1 MSAFRAL
8 RPGVFAVFAVA
19 ILFPLFLSD
28 PSVPFS
34 LAPLAAQAASSK
46 PWMGENLGVGLS
58 SNPVSLTRA
67 VSIIKQRGFSA
78 VKLFQPDPTALNA
91 LAGSG
96 LEVMTCVPNQL
107 LHNFA
112 KSDSAALAWLD
123 AKIVPY
129 MAKTNILAIAVGNE
143 VISPGNPFLRSVVPA
158 MESLYKALSAR
169 KLQQRVKVVTPQHM
183 NFLQNAYLPSSTQ
196 VVPSVKDEVTR
207 LLSFLKR
214 TVGETGWP
222 TAGAAVASPA
232 AAKEWNTALVL
243 FLLSGRGTP
252 KRRNSPIRAYLFEM
266 FDEDRKSTA
275 MGKFETSFGLCT
287 MQGEAKYPLN
297 VLGGAASGGYG
308 ISGGGTSGGSS
319 KNRGGGGGSGSGGTS
334 LEWCVPKSTAT
345 KQALSN
351 AVAWAC
357 SGSGGGM
364 NCGALMSKCP
374 DSSKAAVVFNEWY
387 HSVSVSTLLHAT
399 FLATTTTKDPPPSSQ
414 SCIMAS
420 IASLSLTTPVTTAT
434 ALAASSSA
442 ARGNSLNAKSSVP
455 LRCVTP
461 IARPAVRCQAQPTPV
476 ASATAAP
483 AAVAALPFRVG
494 HGFDLHRL
502 EPNLPLIIGGVNIP
516 HDRGCDAHSDGDVLL
531 HCVVDA
537 VLGALGLPDIGQ
549 LFPDN
554 DPKWKGAASHLF
566 LEEAVRRMHE
576 AGYTVGNLDATVILQ
591 RPKLSPHK
599 PTIKANLAALL
610 QAPEEVINVKA
621 KTHEKV
627 DSLGE
632 NRSQEEAG
640 SEVWRAAWAVGGW
653 SRRRKKFPRE
663 ETLRDVKESGRE
675 GRDGSRGVANAGMQD
690 TLSFFDGASSQ
701 QQLQP
706 HDGSPFSRHSAPSH
720 FRLPSESTSFLWSTG
735 PRPSS
740 TSTST
745 AAAAGT
751 GTVSGTESTPV
762 VRTRVEPFNGTLQT
776 VSTNGSPFLTEVRVG
791 ASKQRFI
798 VLVDTAS
805 DLFWLPCNC
814 IQCAT
819 QSSVPGVPVQP
830 PYDPAL
836 SATSQSNYCFS
847 PACTS
852 FAAEDK
858 TASVGCLVSSAL
870 PAPDPLCQYAA
881 TYTGPEGG
889 SVGNLLQDALHAAV
903 SKGSSSAA
911 NVTFGTRLPTR
922 GPREAGSV
930 GNLLRDALHTAVS
943 KGSSSAA
950 NVTFGCGRYQTG
962 FLSGRS
968 AAPNGV
974 FGMGRGALSPLSQL
988 AAQGAMSN
996 AFSLCMEGDPGARV
1010 TAFAA
1015 SAAAAAA
1022 GGGSAGADAG
1032 GVGVGAGKLLMGV
1045 KGVPAGAQSTPIVSS
1060 DFEPFY
1066 FINVSGM
1073 AAGRAGPFLNVL
1085 CTFSQPV
1092 LPSPLPHSPSP
1103 RSSPCRPFYF
1113 INVTGMAV
1121 GNATLALPRSAFPP
1135 LDASGNGGTVLDS
1148 SASITVLPT
1157 QAYQAMATQY
1167 LVAVPGL
1174 KYDYTLSDQQ
1184 GVDCLN
1190 ASAYAQPT
1198 ESTFLAQFPTLS
1210 LILAN
1215 GALFTVQPSAYLY
1228 LVRADVIC
1236 FAITPSLNSNQHTII
1251 PDSWLTNR
1259 YMVFDNEAN
1268 KLSWLDTN
1276 CEFQPRRGKRG
1287 VYVGEGGWTGGFRG
1301 TGKGQGSGAGR
1312 GTRGGR
1318 DVGGEVRGD

>member
-123 AKIVPY
+123 AKTVPY

-169 KLQQRVKVVTPQHM
+169 KLQQRVKVVTPQDM

-334 LEWCVPKSTAT
+334 LKWCVPKSTAT

-399 FLATTTTKDPPPSSQ
+399 FLATTTTKDPPPSSH
-414 SCIMAS
+414 
-420 IASLSLTTPVTTAT
+420 
-434 ALAASSSA
+434 
-442 ARGNSLNAKSSVP
+442 
-455 LRCVTP
+455 
-461 IARPAVRCQAQPTPV
+461 RPAVRCQAQPTPV

-632 NRSQEEAG
+632 NRSRKQAVRCGGRHGLWEGGAGGEKSQSFEAPQKSASTSHLSCRSLSCTRVLRLG
-640 SEVWRAAWAVGGW
+640 VQ
-653 SRRRKKFPRE
+653 FPRE

-706 HDGSPFSRHSAPSH
+706 HDGSPFSRHSTPSH

-740 TSTST
+740 TST

-751 GTVSGTESTPV
+751 GTESAPV
-762 VRTRVEPFNGTLQT
+762 VRTRVEPFNGTWQT

-798 VLVDTAS
+798 MLVDTAS

-889 SVGNLLQDALHAAV
+889 SVGNLLRDALHAAV

-930 GNLLRDALHTAVS
+930 GNLLRDALHAAVS

-1085 CTFSQPV
+1085 
-1092 LPSPLPHSPSP
+1092 
-1103 RSSPCRPFYF
+1103 PFYF

-1190 ASAYAQPT
+1190 ASAYAQLHSTLCKPLPLLPSALLSSSLSFPPAVLSSTPCRLLSLPTESAFLAQFPTLPT

-1276 CEFQPRRGKRG
+1276 CEFEARRGKRG
-1287 VYVGEGGWTGGFRG
+1287 VCMWGRVGGRGDSGAQGRARGAEQGGVQGEGGT
-1301 TGKGQGSGAGR
+1301 
-1312 GTRGGR
+1312 
-1318 DVGGEVRGD
+1318 